1 MSFLDRF
8 RRQRGQ
14 GNDAAPNS
22 GDFGAEPAVERDSET
37 VAGERG
43 VSAVQRPPSLQSR
56 VSNALAAGLMG
67 LLAVGFLGWYYV
79 NSLGSRNSAKAA
91 AESSA
96 KEKAKGE
103 MVLRPLGRVEPPP
116 PTRAALEN
124 LLGEAPEEPPPPDI
138 PEAWL
143 RPAVETGP
151 NYGTRAPAGKSP
163 EELRLERLLAG
174 AAFSSAS
181 RSTAQGPTPPGGQ
194 AGAASEELEEFLRP
208 SVTTAVSAKVL
219 PTQRLL
225 LPKGAFLDCTLETAI
240 DSGLPGMTT
249 CVLATDTFSADGSVV
264 LLERGTK
271 LVGETRG
278 QVRAGSARVFVLWT
292 EARTPKGVVVA
303 LASGGTDELGRS
315 GLPGKA
321 NRHFFERFGAAI
333 LVSVIDGAV
342 QAASQSQGEGDDTV
356 VVNPTSSSQVMTE
369 VLKSTISIPPTVA
382 KPQGDRIAIVVARD
396 LDFRTVYELRAVSR

>member
-1 MSFLDRF
+1 MKFFDRF

-14 GNDAAPNS
+14 VNDAAENPGNP
-22 GDFGAEPAVERDSET
+22 GAEPFLERDVET

-43 VSAVQRPPSLQSR
+43 ASVVQRPPSLQSR
-56 VSNALAAGLMG
+56 MSNALAAGLMG
-67 LLAVGFLGWYYV
+67 VLAVGFLGWYYV
-79 NSLGSRNSAKAA
+79 NSLGTRSSAKAA

-96 KEKAKGE
+96 KDKAKGE

-116 PTRAALEN
+116 ASRAALEG
-124 LLGEAPEEPPPPDI
+124 LLGEAPEEPPPDI

-143 RPAVETGP
+143 RPAVESEP
-151 NYGTRAPAGKSP
+151 NYGSRASAGKSP

-174 AAFSSAS
+174 VAFSAAT
-181 RSTAQGPTPPGGQ
+181 RSTAAGPTPPGGQ
-194 AGAASEELEEFLRP
+194 AGVAGEEIEGFLRP
-208 SVTTAVSAKVL
+208 SVTSAVSAKVL

-240 DSGLPGMTT
+240 DSSLPGMTT

-342 QAASQSQGEGDDTV
+342 QAAAQSQGEGDDTIV
-356 VVNPTSSSQVMTE
+356 VSPTTSSQVMTE
-369 VLKSTISIPPTVA
+369 VLKSTMNIPPTVI